1 MTKVVTMYNNT
12 WQVGHKSPE
21 LEQSVNVIF
30 KGLVGNAR
38 NGGVGLG
45 TTKLLLG
52 NRLSSNSLSKK

>member
-1 MTKVVTMYNNT
+1 MVTT

-30 KGLVGNAR
+30 EGLVGNAG

-45 TTKLLLG
+45 AAKLLLG